1 MGTIQQLGLSPVQ
14 SAASPYRSG
23 DVCDWDDDGW
33 REGAACRH
41 TDAGLFFPAGSTGPA
56 VSGIEA
62 AKAVC
67 RSCPA
72 LKPCL
77 RFALE
82 TNQEAGVWGG
92 KDEDERRALRKVWR
106 AGRTTTATAT

>member
-1 MGTIQQLGLSPVQ
+1 MTVRRSPI
-14 SAASPYRSG
+14 PGR
-23 DVCDWDDDGW
+23 DDDW
-33 REGAACRH
+33 RDRAACRH
-41 TDAGLFFPAGSTGPA
+41 SDAELFFPAGNTGSA
-56 VSGIEA
+56 VGEIEA

-77 RFALE
+77 TFALE

-92 KDEDERRALRKVWR
+92 TDEDERRALRRVWR
-106 AGRTTTATAT
+106 AGARQKASAAAT